1 MATGYAVHVVD
12 ADATVRDSTA
22 ALLTLL
28 GHEPVLWESGGQ
40 FLARANPRPHECI
53 LLDVRLS
60 GMGGIEVL
68 GRLGAWGITT
78 PVVMMTGE
86 GQRWLEAEFLERGAV
101 WVLDK
106 PFALGDLKRA
116 LTIAETAA
124 ARLAMLRTGPAP
136 QRVIKG

>member
-1 MATGYAVHVVD
+1 MAGYCVHVVD

-28 GHEPVLWESGGQ
+28 GHEPLLWESGGQ
-40 FLARANPRPHECI
+40 FLARSNPRPSECI

-86 GQRWLEAEFLERGAV
+86 GERWLETEFLQRGAV
-101 WVLDK
+101 WLLDK
-106 PFALGDLKRA
+106 PFSLADLKRA

-124 ARLAMLRTGPAP
+124 ARIAFQRAGPAP

>member
-1 MATGYAVHVVD
+1 MASGYSVHVVD

-53 LLDVRLS
+53 LLDVRMS

-78 PVVMMTGE
+78 PVVMMTE
-86 GQRWLEAEFLERGAV
+86 PAERWLEKEFLDRGAV
-101 WVLDK
+101 WLLDK
-106 PFALGDLKRA
+106 PFSLGDLKRA
-116 LTIAETAA
+116 LAIAETASE
-124 ARLAMLRTGPAP
+124 RLALNRAGPAP